1 MAPIVTSAFIQ
12 DVPIAPFFPEGSL
25 FVRNALALV
34 IGAAVLILP
43 LYAGLVLWRS
53 RGRMETTHVL
63 IGTAKNAAGMP
74 AGTVLRLEWE
84 SSPAWK
90 LPGVHPLGLEPR
102 TH

>member
-12 DVPIAPFFPEGSL
+12 DVPINL
-25 FVRNALALV
+25 FLPDGTLFIGNVLALL

-63 IGTAKNAAGMP
+63 IGIAKSAAGMP
-74 AGTVLRLEWE
+74 AGSVLQLEWE
-84 SSPAWK
+84 SS
-90 LPGVHPLGLEPR
+90 LP
-102 TH
+102 